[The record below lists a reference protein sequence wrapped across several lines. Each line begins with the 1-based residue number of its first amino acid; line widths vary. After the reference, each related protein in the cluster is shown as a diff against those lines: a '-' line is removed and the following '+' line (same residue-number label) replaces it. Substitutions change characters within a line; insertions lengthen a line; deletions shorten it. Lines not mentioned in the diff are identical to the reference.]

1 MYYLQA
7 GDCDVTCPHL
17 DDMRLITSVNDR
29 PSFSYNRQGFVDD
42 YMLPVG
48 LTAKDPNLVMGAAF
62 LTASLMEVKGCP
74 CPTSSTRAEVG
85 MNPLNTKTQTMII

>member
-48 LTAKDPNLVMGAAF
+48 LTAKDPNLVMGGR
-62 LTASLMEVKGCP
+62 LPHSLVDGSERMSLSYLKY
-74 CPTSSTRAEVG
+74 TRRGGNES
-85 MNPLNTKTQTMII
+85 LSIQKHKL